1 MARKL
6 QPVTKLPTRRN
17 ASPSRLSGAGGKSER
32 DMLVILRRKIASQ
45 LDKAD
50 VPPSAL
56 AALIRQYREIDGEI
70 RGIDL
75 AAAQLAAGEG
85 DLDDDDDGSAGWD
98 PSAI

>member
-1 MARKL
+1 
-6 QPVTKLPTRRN
+6 
-17 ASPSRLSGAGGKSER
+17 
-32 DMLVILRRKIASQ
+32 MLVILRRKIASQ

-70 RGIDL
+70 RGIDV

>member
-1 MARKL
+1 
-6 QPVTKLPTRRN
+6 
-17 ASPSRLSGAGGKSER
+17 
-32 DMLVILRRKIASQ
+32 MLVILRRKIASQ

-75 AAAQLAAGEG
+75 AAAAAGCR
-85 DLDDDDDGSAGWD
+85 
-98 PSAI
+98 